1 MHIIWKFVFCIS
13 MVCTQRAAGGSRCL
27 AAERASQPVCEEV
40 LHASISHC
48 GDAVQSGSS
57 PFVEAIKSW
66 LWPCSILSK
75 HDMDP
80 LTMHPVQTQLYT
92 WSFLPHPQLI
102 PLGVCWVQKKKE
114 KKKELKKKTQKK
126 SFFIFH
132 LVRCIVAIWIKKKVH
147 LVCWIMCKLV
157 ITQSE
162 YLYNCLY
169 FFIMILERNVFI
181 FLTSVPDVSSVGLT
195 LWLVWWDSYLCIE
208 PLLWWILC
216 MQCLGNTVGNM
227 GRSWY

>member
-1 MHIIWKFVFCIS
+1 M
-13 MVCTQRAAGGSRCL
+13 
-27 AAERASQPVCEEV
+27 
-40 LHASISHC
+40 
-48 GDAVQSGSS
+48 
-57 PFVEAIKSW
+57 SW
-66 LWPCSILSK
+66 LWPCSILWK
-75 HDMDP
+75 HDISP
-80 LTMHPVQTQLYT
+80 LLPRAMHPVQTQLYT

-102 PLGVCWVQKKKE
+102 PFGGVLSAKKNKYINKIKKE
-114 KKKELKKKTQKK
+114 RKKWKLQNKRSLFYLPFGEMHC
-126 SFFIFH
+126 SDIN
-132 LVRCIVAIWIKKKVH
+132 KVH
-147 LVCWIMCKLV
+147 LVCWIKCKLL

-208 PLLWWILC
+208 PLLWRILC

-227 GRSWY
+227 GRSCY

>member
-1 MHIIWKFVFCIS
+1 
-13 MVCTQRAAGGSRCL
+13 
-27 AAERASQPVCEEV
+27 
-40 LHASISHC
+40 
-48 GDAVQSGSS
+48 
-57 PFVEAIKSW
+57 
-66 LWPCSILSK
+66 
-75 HDMDP
+75 
-80 LTMHPVQTQLYT
+80 
-92 WSFLPHPQLI
+92 
-102 PLGVCWVQKKKE
+102 
-114 KKKELKKKTQKK
+114 
-126 SFFIFH
+126 
-132 LVRCIVAIWIKKKVH
+132 
-147 LVCWIMCKLV
+147 MCKLV

-227 GRSWY
+227 GEELILGAFDQFVFIYFIILLINCEKQHACACAFYFVLLLLRWSHNRLYHRNKAAGALLLLQKKLHFAYAIALVVSLKTLRVWCVDSECDSLSNDSDGSLTLARPSLA

>member
-1 MHIIWKFVFCIS
+1 MH
-13 MVCTQRAAGGSRCL
+13 
-27 AAERASQPVCEEV
+27 
-40 LHASISHC
+40 
-48 GDAVQSGSS
+48 
-57 PFVEAIKSW
+57 
-66 LWPCSILSK
+66 CS
-75 HDMDP
+75 DMN
-80 LTMHPVQTQLYT
+80 
-92 WSFLPHPQLI
+92 
-102 PLGVCWVQKKKE
+102 KE
-114 KKKELKKKTQKK
+114 
-126 SFFIFH
+126 
-132 LVRCIVAIWIKKKVH
+132 KKVH

-208 PLLWWILC
+208 PLLWWLLC

-227 GRSWY
+227 GEELILGAFDQFVFIYFIILLINCEKQHACAFAFYFVLLLLRSSRNRSHISTRPREVCSCWQKTPYICIFTCTLIKWLVQKCFIQFLIRAFWVRLLG

>member
-1 MHIIWKFVFCIS
+1 
-13 MVCTQRAAGGSRCL
+13 MVL
-27 AAERASQPVCEEV
+27 AAESCSVCIWGSLTCIHLPLWWRSSVQLESV
-40 LHASISHC
+40 FKKRSSHDC
-48 GDAVQSGSS
+48 GLVVFCRNMTSTRCYRS
-57 PFVEAIKSW
+57 P
-66 LWPCSILSK
+66 CILSR
-75 HDMDP
+75 P
-80 LTMHPVQTQLYT
+80 NCTPEACY
-92 WSFLPHPQLI
+92 LI
-102 PLGVCWVQKKKE
+102 HSWFHWGCVECKKKRKR
-114 KKKELKKKTQKK
+114 KKKLKNKRSLFYLPFGEMHCSDMNKE
-126 SFFIFH
+126 
-132 LVRCIVAIWIKKKVH
+132 KVH

>member
-1 MHIIWKFVFCIS
+1 MWVFCVVHWRFVGHAWGAS
-13 MVCTQRAAGGSRCL
+13 AWVLGRRFAFHLSVLKRSSHDCGLLVFCGFMTSFTCCSR
-27 AAERASQPVCEEV
+27 S
-40 LHASISHC
+40 ASIYPPIYS
-48 GDAVQSGSS
+48 VW
-57 PFVEAIKSW
+57 I
-66 LWPCSILSK
+66 
-75 HDMDP
+75 
-80 LTMHPVQTQLYT
+80 LYT
-92 WSFLPHPQLI
+92 CSFLPHPQLS
-102 PLGVCWVQKKKE
+102 PSGVCWVQKIWKILQKNKNRK
-114 KKKELKKKTQKK
+114 KKKESKKWKEV
-126 SFFIFH
+126 FFYLPFGEMH
-132 LVRCIVAIWIKKKVH
+132 CSDQNKEKVH

>member
-1 MHIIWKFVFCIS
+1 MTSLIS
-13 MVCTQRAAGGSRCL
+13 RARPPICLDPNVHLQLLTSSTADSIGG
-27 AAERASQPVCEEV
+27 V
-40 LHASISHC
+40 LSA
-48 GDAVQSGSS
+48 
-57 PFVEAIKSW
+57 K
-66 LWPCSILSK
+66 K
-75 HDMDP
+75 RK
-80 LTMHPVQTQLYT
+80 
-92 WSFLPHPQLI
+92 
-102 PLGVCWVQKKKE
+102 VQKKKKQRKVFFYLPFGE
-114 KKKELKKKTQKK
+114 MHCSDMNKE
-126 SFFIFH
+126 
-132 LVRCIVAIWIKKKVH
+132 KVH

>member
-1 MHIIWKFVFCIS
+1 M
-13 MVCTQRAAGGSRCL
+13 
-27 AAERASQPVCEEV
+27 
-40 LHASISHC
+40 
-48 GDAVQSGSS
+48 
-57 PFVEAIKSW
+57 
-66 LWPCSILSK
+66 
-75 HDMDP
+75 
-80 LTMHPVQTQLYT
+80 
-92 WSFLPHPQLI
+92 
-102 PLGVCWVQKKKE
+102 
-114 KKKELKKKTQKK
+114 
-126 SFFIFH
+126 
-132 LVRCIVAIWIKKKVH
+132 
-147 LVCWIMCKLV
+147 CWIMCKLV

-227 GRSWY
+227 GEELILGAFDQFVFIYFIILLINCEKQHVFYPFILRCCFCYGGRTASRTIATRLPGSVVVAWEIAFCPWIFI

>member
-1 MHIIWKFVFCIS
+1 METWH
-13 MVCTQRAAGGSRCL
+13 
-27 AAERASQPVCEEV
+27 QPVIIAH
-40 LHASISHC
+40 LASCPDPTVHLKLLTSSTADSIW
-48 GDAVQSGSS
+48 GS
-57 PFVEAIKSW
+57 VECKKNKI
-66 LWPCSILSK
+66 
-75 HDMDP
+75 
-80 LTMHPVQTQLYT
+80 
-92 WSFLPHPQLI
+92 
-102 PLGVCWVQKKKE
+102 KKKRKLQNKRSLFYLPFGE
-114 KKKELKKKTQKK
+114 MHC
-126 SFFIFH
+126 SDMN
-132 LVRCIVAIWIKKKVH
+132 KVH
-147 LVCWIMCKLV
+147 LVCWIKCKLL
-157 ITQSE
+157 ITQSK

>member
-1 MHIIWKFVFCIS
+1 
-13 MVCTQRAAGGSRCL
+13 
-27 AAERASQPVCEEV
+27 
-40 LHASISHC
+40 
-48 GDAVQSGSS
+48 
-57 PFVEAIKSW
+57 
-66 LWPCSILSK
+66 
-75 HDMDP
+75 
-80 LTMHPVQTQLYT
+80 
-92 WSFLPHPQLI
+92 
-102 PLGVCWVQKKKE
+102 
-114 KKKELKKKTQKK
+114 
-126 SFFIFH
+126 
-132 LVRCIVAIWIKKKVH
+132 
-147 LVCWIMCKLV
+147 MCKLV

-227 GRSWY
+227 GEELILGAFDQFVFIYFIILLINCEKQHACAFYFVQQLPLRLWSDNRSYHHNMAAGGVWLLLDKLHFAIVYCGQLKNFSCLIHGFWVRQLA

>member
-1 MHIIWKFVFCIS
+1 M
-13 MVCTQRAAGGSRCL
+13 RR
-27 AAERASQPVCEEV
+27 
-40 LHASISHC
+40 
-48 GDAVQSGSS
+48 
-57 PFVEAIKSW
+57 
-66 LWPCSILSK
+66 
-75 HDMDP
+75 
-80 LTMHPVQTQLYT
+80 
-92 WSFLPHPQLI
+92 
-102 PLGVCWVQKKKE
+102 KKE
-114 KKKELKKKTQKK
+114 FKKENKEV
-126 SFFIFH
+126 FFYLPFGEMH
-132 LVRCIVAIWIKKKVH
+132 CSDMNKEKKVH

-227 GRSWY
+227 GEELILGAFDQFVFIYFIILLINCEKQHACACAVYFVQLLLLWSSVAKPVASSQPGHRRSVVVAITTTTTTKNSYICTFICTLF

>member
-1 MHIIWKFVFCIS
+1 MKRF
-13 MVCTQRAAGGSRCL
+13 
-27 AAERASQPVCEEV
+27 
-40 LHASISHC
+40 
-48 GDAVQSGSS
+48 
-57 PFVEAIKSW
+57 
-66 LWPCSILSK
+66 
-75 HDMDP
+75 
-80 LTMHPVQTQLYT
+80 QLRLNGT
-92 WSFLPHPQLI
+92 LDFLGCKKQ
-102 PLGVCWVQKKKE
+102 QKKTKQRSSHDCGLLVLCGYMTSPRRRFPFTRSSCLDPTVHLQLLTSFIHSCFHWGCVE
-114 KKKELKKKTQKK
+114 CKKNPQKNKTKQKTQQKLKKIIIQEV
-126 SFFIFH
+126 FFYLPFGEMH
-132 LVRCIVAIWIKKKVH
+132 CSDMNKEKVH

-157 ITQSE
+157 ITQYE

>member
-1 MHIIWKFVFCIS
+1 MHSKKTKDC
-13 MVCTQRAAGGSRCL
+13 AGGSFLRGSLLRLLSC
-27 AAERASQPVCEEV
+27 
-40 LHASISHC
+40 IS
-48 GDAVQSGSS
+48 
-57 PFVEAIKSW
+57 FKTIKSW
-66 LWPCSILSK
+66 LWPSSILSV
-75 HDMDP
+75 HDVINLSCPPPICLDP
-80 LTMHPVQTQLYT
+80 NVHLQLLTSSTAD
-92 WSFLPHPQLI
+92 SI
-102 PLGVCWVQKKKE
+102 GVCLSAKKE
-114 KKKELKKKTQKK
+114 KFKKEKTKV
-126 SFFIFH
+126 FFYLPFGEMH
-132 LVRCIVAIWIKKKVH
+132 CSDMNKEKVH